1 MGKCVVILHFFMYSL
16 FVLLALNCACLGA
29 LQYWLGY
36 VCKCEASVHKSMCNC
51 FFTRMKQP
59 RTFPTICCNSCTIA
73 MFKAGSQ
80 QLLAV
85 QIANTGNSTVDG
97 DMEQLF
103 RASRPRTMHC
113 MCSYTC
119 TKGFQLWTL
128 TFQTCKGIG
137 RIVFHVEN
145 TRWEIR

>member
-1 MGKCVVILHFFMYSL
+1 MVILHFFMYSL

-36 VCKCEASVHKSMCNC
+36 VCKCEASVHKSTCYC

-59 RTFPTICCNSCTIA
+59 RTFPTICSNPCTTA

-85 QIANTGNSTVDG
+85 RIANTRTSTVDG
-97 DMEQLF
+97 DIWNNFF
-103 RASRPRTMHC
+103 RPADLVPCIACAPTHVQ
-113 MCSYTC
+113 
-119 TKGFQLWTL
+119 KGFNFEL
-128 TFQTCKGIG
+128 TFQTCKGI
-137 RIVFHVEN
+137 RKIIFHVEN
-145 TRWEIR
+145 TRWGIH